1 MDDYRFLT
9 GKVLSLPEGTR
20 LPEYHTP
27 WCFGCGPDNDHA
39 LGLRFAVDGDKVVSA
54 LDFAPWF
61 QGGPGVVHGG
71 ATAAFFDD
79 LMGTVLMA
87 HLRPAVTAKLE
98 VNYLRPI
105 PLGVSIHG
113 EAWLAEVDD
122 DGGKLWVEAVG
133 SDGQDN
139 RYVEARALFIPVRLE
154 HWSRTMQE
162 LSPEARERLARYQEG
177 SYYP

>member
-1 MDDYRFLT
+1 MEDYRFLT
-9 GKVLSLPEGTR
+9 GKVLPLPPEAD
-20 LPEYHTP
+20 LPEYHTQ
-27 WCFGCGPDNDHA
+27 WCFGCGPDNEHS
-39 LGLRFAVDGDKVVSA
+39 LGLRFRVEGDKVVSE

-98 VNYLRPI
+98 ANYLLPI
-105 PLGVSIHG
+105 PLGVTIRG
-113 EAWLAEVDD
+113 EAWLAEAE
-122 DGGKLWVEAVG
+122 GRKLWVEAAG
-133 SDGQDN
+133 TDERGN
-139 RYVEARALFIPVRLE
+139 RYLEARALFIPVDIE
-154 HWSRTMQE
+154 HWSKAVSE
-162 LSPEARERLARYQEG
+162 LSPEARERLTRYQEG

>member
-1 MDDYRFLT
+1 MTFRFLSGT
-9 GKVLSLPEGTR
+9 VVPLPAGAE

-27 WCFGCGPDNDHA
+27 WCYGCGPSNEHA
-39 LGLRFAVDGDKVVSA
+39 LGVRFAVDGDKVVSE

-87 HLRPAVTAKLE
+87 HRRPSVTAKLE

-105 PLGVSIHG
+105 PLGISILG
-113 EAWLAEVDD
+113 EAWLASVE
-122 DGGKLWVEAVG
+122 GRKLWVEAVG
-133 SDGQDN
+133 SDRHGN
-139 RYVEARALFIPVRLE
+139 RYVECRGLFVPITMEHFARAAEAVPE
-154 HWSRTMQE
+154 
-162 LSPEARERLARYQEG
+162 EARQRMARYQQGE
-177 SYYP
+177 YYP